1 MKQPA
6 DPQMVVEAGDLAEE
20 LAELRS
26 KKHSVNHLIN
36 SI

>member
-6 DPQMVVEAGDLAEE
+6 DPQMVVEALETLAEE

-26 KKHSVNHLIN
+26 KKHSVNRG
-36 SI
+36 